1 MKKILIL
8 TAFAVSAM
16 ILHADVL
23 YWMVGDQYESDAI
36 AQGENI
42 AAYLYVIE
50 NGNTIKP
57 AVDSVTG
64 NDIAQFGAG
73 GFEYNLG
80 TYVGS
85 GYSYFVELWN
95 GMQSTPMDYTTAKNN
110 GYIQG
115 GGINVQMPAGSNGLG
130 SGSQTYNVPEPTS
143 GLLFIIGG
151 MLLGLKR
158 KRQV

>member
-8 TAFAVSAM
+8 TAFTVSAM

-23 YWMVGDQYESDAI
+23 YWMVGDQYKSDAI
-36 AQGENI
+36 ARGDDV
-42 AAYLYVIE
+42 AAYLYVMDD
-50 NGNTIKP
+50 GNTITP
-57 AVDSVTG
+57 ALASVTG
-64 NDIAQFGAG
+64 TQIKDFGTG
-73 GFEYNLG
+73 GFETELG
-80 TYVGS
+80 TYVGNS
-85 GYSYFVELWN
+85 YSYYVELWN

-115 GGINVQMPAGSNGLG
+115 GGINVQMPAGSNGFG

-143 GLLFIIGG
+143 GLLFVIGG